1 MAHHQ
6 TKTGGLEAAMK
17 IGMKNHNISKYLE
30 MSLEDFLSGNKRS
43 NDEYEVTNYLGGKA

>member
-1 MAHHQ
+1 
-6 TKTGGLEAAMK
+6 MK

-43 NDEYEVTNYLGGKA
+43 DDEYEITNYLGGKA